1 MAVAPDVRG
10 DDEPFAAAGAHRLAH
25 QPDVEAM
32 VIDAHD
38 IVHLTPGFDVLR
50 A

>member
-1 MAVAPDVRG
+1 MTEQLMAVA
-10 DDEPFAAAGAHRLAH
+10 
-25 QPDVEAM
+25 PDVEAM

-38 IVHLTPGFDVLR
+38 TVQLTPGFDVLR

>member
-1 MAVAPDVRG
+1 MG
-10 DDEPFAAAGAHRLAH
+10 EAGAAWLAR

-32 VIDAHD
+32 VIDD
-38 IVHLTPGFDVLR
+38 RDTVQLTPGFDVLR